1 MASTEEPGTGEP
13 GDAWKMPLGEAMT
26 TQRALRRL
34 RVDPV
39 DDDLVLELL
48 RLAVRAPSAE
58 NHQNWDFVVVRDP
71 AVKHQLARLNRQ
83 AWSVAK
89 RIARRRIRNDWRME
103 GVIDAI
109 QWQADHFEETP
120 VVIVA
125 CTRGGRLSRLVGV
138 GAASHYGSI
147 FPAVQNLLLAARAAG
162 LGANLTTMPLWSTTL
177 ARRTLGLPSDVTPCA
192 VIPLGWPRGR
202 YGPTTRRPVEEVVH
216 LDRYGDRAFLPHHHH
231 HH

>member
-1 MASTEEPGTGEP
+1 MTFTEDRGQ
-13 GDAWKMPLGEAMT
+13 AWKMPLGEAMT
-26 TQRALRRL
+26 TQRAVRRL
-34 RVDPV
+34 LPDPV
-39 DDDLVLELL
+39 DDDLVLELIG
-48 RLAVRAPSAE
+48 LAVRAPSAE

-83 AWSVAK
+83 AWSIGK
-89 RIARRRIRNDWRME
+89 RVARRKVRTDWRME

-125 CTRGGRLSRLVGV
+125 CLRGMRLSRLLHV
-138 GAASHYGSI
+138 GAASYYGSI

-162 LGANLTTMPLWSTTL
+162 LGATLTTMPLWSTGL

-192 VIPLGWPRGR
+192 VVPIGWPRGHH
-202 YGPTTRRPVEEVVH
+202 GPTTRRPAEEVVH
-216 LDRYGDRAFLPHHHH
+216 LDRYGNRAFLPRHPR
-231 HH
+231 